1 MENNI
6 VGVRYIGKKDR
17 QEDTVCKT
25 GAVWQFGKVH
35 NFGSDL
41 AKALLIHTDSFEAA
55 PVDVEGG
62 TYLSRGK
69 KSQVQDVAAFVNLSA
84 MSVDQM
90 VLMARMEFNRVV
102 NTDGKD
108 EAQVRR
114 EVHAL
119 MANHNLDL
127 DADSR
132 KAVQSDGRIPVPY
145 MATAEE
151 HAALMAGTVVLA
163 IVPAEIANAA
173 PPQDAPVTG
182 STDIATGE
190 KTEPDQPDPIAPPL
204 SELLASLEKPDL
216 LAFAKQEGVPISNTM
231 KAEKLREKIYE
242 TLTQRA
248 AETSKAA

>member
-1 MENNI
+1 MGNQI

-25 GAVWQFGKVH
+25 GAVWSQGTVH
-35 NFGSDL
+35 NFGADL
-41 AKALLIHTDSFEAA
+41 AKELLVHTDSFADA
-55 PVDVEGG
+55 PVDADGG

-69 KSQVQDVAAFVNLSA
+69 PNQVRETAAFVNLSA

-90 VLMARMEFNRVV
+90 VLMARLEFNRVV

-108 EAQVRR
+108 EAHVRA

-119 MANHNLDL
+119 MANNNLDL
-127 DADSR
+127 DAEIR
-132 KAVQSDGRIPVPY
+132 KDAKSDGRIPMSY

-163 IVPAEIANAA
+163 IVPTEVFSNFT
-173 PPQDAPVTG
+173 PQDAP
-182 STDIATGE
+182 I
-190 KTEPDQPDPIAPPL
+190 TESDAAVSPL

-216 LAFAKQEGVPISNTM
+216 LAFARQEGVAISNSMT
-231 KAEKLREKIYE
+231 AEKLREKIFATLSARAIE
-242 TLTQRA
+242 TKLA
-248 AETSKAA
+248 A

>member
-1 MENNI
+1 MGNQI
-6 VGVRYIGKKDR
+6 VGVRYIGKKER

-25 GAVWQFGKVH
+25 GAVWQPGKVH
-35 NFGSDL
+35 NFGGDL
-41 AKALLIHTDSFEAA
+41 AKALLVHTDSFEAA
-55 PVDVEGG
+55 PIDVEGG

-84 MSVDQM
+84 MSIDQM
-90 VLMARMEFNRVV
+90 VLMARVEFNRVV

-108 EAQVRR
+108 EEQVRR

-151 HAALMAGTVVLA
+151 HAALMDGTVVLA
-163 IVPAEIANAA
+163 IVPAEIANTY
-173 PPQDAPVTG
+173 PPQDVTVTG
-182 STDIATGE
+182 GTDLTTGNPV
-190 KTEPDQPDPIAPPL
+190 EPDTVAKPL
-204 SELLASLEKPDL
+204 NELLASLEKHDL
-216 LAFAKQEGVPISNTM
+216 IAFAKQEGVAISNTM
-231 KAEKLREKIYE
+231 TAEKLREKIYD
-242 TLTQRA
+242 TLSARDR
-248 AETSKAA
+248 